1 MSAKRVLLVAA
12 KLGYQTRVF
21 DDAARRLGIEL
32 IYATD
37 RCHVLENP
45 WGDDAVPLRFE
56 EPHKAAEAIVQAGLA
71 VHGVIAVGDRP
82 AYIASLAAARL
93 GLPFSPPEAVAVC
106 RNKNEARRRFAAAG
120 LPVPIFFRV
129 PVTAGPTAA
138 GARAP
143 YPCVLKPLGLSA
155 SRGVILARNA
165 REFTDA
171 FERIAG
177 ILESPDVR
185 QTEEEQDRYIQV
197 ESFIPGRE
205 FAIEGIVTGGTLRVH
220 AIFDKPDDMNGP
232 FFEETIY
239 TTPSR
244 ECESTQC
251 LLVTATETAVR
262 ALGLT
267 HGPIHAEMRRNADGV
282 WMLEVAARP
291 IGGLCA
297 KSLRFNGETSLEELI
312 LLHAIG
318 RDISAAIRE
327 PQAAGVYMIPVPE
340 NGIYRGVSGTDE
352 AAAVPHISSVDITAK
367 EGQRVSKLP
376 EGSTYLG
383 FLFAR
388 ADTPAEVEEA
398 LRRAHALLEF
408 DIVPDLPVL
417 PPGAGAGAKTRVA

>member
-1 MSAKRVLLVAA
+1 
-12 KLGYQTRVF
+12 
-21 DDAARRLGIEL
+21 
-32 IYATD
+32 
-37 RCHVLENP
+37 
-45 WGDDAVPLRFE
+45 
-56 EPHKAAEAIVQAGLA
+56 
-71 VHGVIAVGDRP
+71 
-82 AYIASLAAARL
+82 
-93 GLPFSPPEAVAVC
+93 
-106 RNKNEARRRFAAAG
+106 
-120 LPVPIFFRV
+120 
-129 PVTAGPTAA
+129 
-138 GARAP
+138 
-143 YPCVLKPLGLSA
+143 
-155 SRGVILARNA
+155 VILARNA

-244 ECESTQC
+244 ECESTQRR
-251 LLVTATETAVR
+251 LVTATETAVR

-352 AAAVPHISSVDITAK
+352 AAAVPHIWSVDITAK

-398 LRRAHALLEF
+398 LRRAHALLKF